1 MRREDGIALL
11 EMLILGSAVVL
22 MALPILIAAARL
34 ADTTNDV
41 HATAVDAA
49 SWVARHGV
57 LPTTQDDG
65 VDLAIAIEGGEVHV
79 VAEAD
84 VTLFGVASADVSV
97 HVTRSAVVPVSPYRS
112 GLP

>member
-1 MRREDGIALL
+1 VRREEGIALI

-34 ADTTNDV
+34 ADATNDV

-57 LPTTQDDG
+57 LPNTTDG
-65 VDLAIAIEGGEVHV
+65 DVDLAIAIDEGEVHV
-79 VAEAD
+79 VAETD

-97 HVTRSAVVPVSPYRS
+97 HVTRSAIVPVSPYRS
-112 GLP
+112 GVP